1 MNPAKHYAEEL
12 NQRIKV
18 IPGQAAKSAKGTVT
32 YTQDEAEAVSMYASI
47 EPYGAYIFS
56 GQALKADCLKYRI
69 IVRYRAW
76 IDRNSLIMWNGLK
89 LKQTIP
95 PIDVNAKHT
104 FLQLT
109 CEAVK

>member
-1 MNPAKHYAEEL
+1 MNPTKHYAEEL

-18 IPGQAAKSAKGTVT
+18 IPGVATKSTRGTVT
-32 YTQDEAEAVSMYASI
+32 YTHDDSTAVSMYASI
-47 EPYGAYIFS
+47 EPYGAYIYN
-56 GQALKADCLKYRI
+56 GQALKADCLQYRVV
-69 IVRYRAW
+69 VRFRAW
-76 IDRNSLIMWNGLK
+76 IDRNSLVVWNGLK